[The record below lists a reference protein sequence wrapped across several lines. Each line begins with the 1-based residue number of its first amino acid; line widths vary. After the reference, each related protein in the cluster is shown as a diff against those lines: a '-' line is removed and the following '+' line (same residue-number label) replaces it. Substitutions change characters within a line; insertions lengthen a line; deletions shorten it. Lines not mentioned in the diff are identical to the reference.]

1 MNLYQKIAAIMEAV
15 PAIGNDKSITGSKAS
30 YNVATIQAV
39 LKILRPLFVQHKLA
53 FVPVSSEATVNGQ
66 TATLNGK
73 YKLIDLDT
81 GEFLDVAGSGAG
93 YDPSDKHV
101 GKASTYAYK
110 TALLKMFCLAT
121 TDEDPD
127 LFASD
132 DNVNQ
137 EKIRKENAKKSAADR
152 IKTKEALV
160 EYIQDLGNRG
170 KMEASQV
177 VSFANKA
184 MQIKDAAELAS
195 ATAYFVGFDV

>member
-1 MNLYQKIAAIMEAV
+1 MNLYQKIAAIMDAV

-53 FVPVSSEATVNGQ
+53 FVPVSSEAVVNGQ
-66 TATLNGK
+66 TAVLNGK

-137 EKIRKENAKKSAADR
+137 EKIRKETAKKSAADQ

-160 EYIQDLGNRG
+160 TYITDLGNRG
-170 KMEASQV
+170 RMEQV
-177 VSFANKA
+177 QVPGFVAKA

-195 ATAYFVGFDV
+195 AVAYFVGFDA